1 MSSSIDGLGSIDLI
15 EEEKSQDFQVDLR
28 LLAGAVAQAVAHL
41 FVIGAA
47 LLASLAAVPRDYF
60 GIVIPIVAI
69 GATTASIL
77 FFSRPILQ
85 GRSQPEVP
93 A

>member
-1 MSSSIDGLGSIDLI
+1 MSSIDGLGSIDLI
-15 EEEKSQDFQVDLR
+15 EEERLDFQVDLR

-47 LLASLAAVPRDYF
+47 IVASLAAFPRDYF
-60 GIVIPIVAI
+60 GIVVPLVAI

-85 GRSQPEVP
+85 GRSQPEAP